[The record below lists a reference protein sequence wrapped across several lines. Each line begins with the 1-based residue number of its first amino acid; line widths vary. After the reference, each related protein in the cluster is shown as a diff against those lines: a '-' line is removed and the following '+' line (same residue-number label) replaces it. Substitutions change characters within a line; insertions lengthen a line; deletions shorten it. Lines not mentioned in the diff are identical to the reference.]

1 MTLMSQCLTSHAEME
16 RCFSSHG
23 VTAFA
28 DHNNSGFR
36 DDDVVDDCAN
46 EASYEVL
53 NYAGQRYSH
62 TGLYGHVTSRQ
73 WATLIACRLLS
84 IRRGNPA
91 PESFEAEFLRIM
103 ELLKLVPSGGYKLFG
118 LGERGDL
125 RPTWSN
131 LQVDRR
137 HRHSTIRVTTPN
149 SSDAPTALTQDDKIE
164 GPVAYD

>member
-1 MTLMSQCLTSHAEME
+1 MSLMSQCLTSHAEME

-28 DHNNSGFR
+28 DHDRSGVR

-46 EASYEVL
+46 EGSYEVL

-73 WATLIACRLLS
+73 WATLIACRLLT
-84 IRRGNPA
+84 IRRANPGL
-91 PESFEAEFLRIM
+91 ESFELEFARIM
-103 ELLKLVPSGGYKLFG
+103 ELLKLVPSGQYKLFG

-131 LQVDRR
+131 VQVDRR
-137 HRHSTIRVTTPN
+137 HRHSTIRVTRPN
-149 SSDAPTALTQDDKIE
+149 SSDAPTALTQDHLQE
-164 GPVAYD
+164 VPVVHD